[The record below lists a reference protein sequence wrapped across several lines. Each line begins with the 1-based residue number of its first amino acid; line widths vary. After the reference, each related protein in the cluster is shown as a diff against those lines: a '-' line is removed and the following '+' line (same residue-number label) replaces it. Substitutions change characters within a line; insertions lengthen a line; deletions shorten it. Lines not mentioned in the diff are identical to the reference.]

1 MFAPVLLNTD
11 DNAETNILTFV
22 TFRMTLK
29 SMLRNK
35 YESVFHEKPDKSM
48 TTKKLMRSL
57 QKHVSFSGESLK
69 TAERHMNAV
78 SCGTY
83 MAEVTYSIYTMLA
96 ALNYEFNVSS
106 ELRKIYGIINDS
118 PRTGDAMKKIIFA
131 LDMFDEL
138 ASCHECFEVLD
149 IPTCIDTIDCFLEK
163 TTALVLNV

>member
-48 TTKKLMRSL
+48 TTKRLMRSL

-69 TAERHMNAV
+69 TAGRHMNAV

-83 MAEVTYSIYTMLA
+83 MAEVTYTIYTMLA
-96 ALNYEFNVSS
+96 ALNYEFDVSS

-149 IPTCIDTIDCFLEK
+149 IPTCIDTIDYFLEK

>member
-1 MFAPVLLNTD
+1 MFAPVFLNI
-11 DNAETNILTFV
+11 DNAMEADFMTFV
-22 TFRMTLK
+22 TFRQSLK
-29 SMLRNK
+29 SILRHK
-35 YESVFHEKPDKSM
+35 YESVFLEKPDNSM

-69 TAERHMNAV
+69 TAGRHMNAV

-83 MAEVTYSIYTMLA
+83 MAEVTYTIYTMLA